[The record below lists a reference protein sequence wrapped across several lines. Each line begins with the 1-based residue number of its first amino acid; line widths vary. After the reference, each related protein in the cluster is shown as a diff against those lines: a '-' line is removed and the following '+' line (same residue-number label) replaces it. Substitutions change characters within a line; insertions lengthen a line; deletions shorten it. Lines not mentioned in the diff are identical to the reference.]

1 MDDPTARRM
10 IAPSAAAALDVPV
23 APRNPG
29 MPFEADWVEE
39 VRVNRSAVE
48 RRTAT
53 QRTRRTVKK
62 EWQAAWLL

>member
-1 MDDPTARRM
+1 MFFLMADPTSRGM

-39 VRVNRSAVE
+39 VRVNRSAVS
-48 RRTAT
+48 T
-53 QRTRRTVKK
+53 
-62 EWQAAWLL
+62 